1 MKKRIIATVLSAV
14 IAAGTLS
21 ALTGCGKSVSAST
34 DLMEGVKPRT
44 VDTDVKVE
52 GLGATALADF
62 SLWLFGSTFDEEEN
76 ILVSP
81 LSVLYALGMT
91 ANGTKGETRA
101 QMEDAFGLTVDELNQ
116 YLHVY
121 MKSLPNEEQYKLS
134 MANGIWLNDSADF
147 TVNPVFLQ
155 TNADW
160 YDAAIHKAP
169 FDDGTKDQINEFVN
183 ENTAEMIP
191 SILDNI
197 EPDELMYLVN
207 ALAFEAEWAKVYED
221 FNVQEG
227 EFTNADGEQK
237 TVDMMYSQEDLYI
250 EDESATGFIKPYVDD
265 KYAFVALLPN
275 EGISVMDYAS
285 SLTGEKLQTL
295 LNNAEATTVDTA
307 MPKFKS
313 EYGTLLNDSLTDAGV
328 VDLFDSSKAD
338 LSELG
343 TSKTGNLFVN
353 RVIHKTFI
361 EVDELGT
368 KAGAA
373 TVVGIAKSSLPII
386 THEVYLNRPFLYMLI
401 DREHNLPL
409 FVGAELFME

>member
-1 MKKRIIATVLSAV
+1 MKKRIIATVLSAI
-14 IAAGTLS
+14 IATNGLLALAG
-21 ALTGCGKSVSAST
+21 CEKKVSAST

-44 VDTDVKVE
+44 VGTDAKLVDS
-52 GLGATALADF
+52 GATALADF
-62 SLWLFGSTFDEEEN
+62 SLRLFGSAFDEEGN

-81 LSVLYALGMT
+81 LSALFALGMT
-91 ANGTKGETRA
+91 ANGTQGETRA
-101 QMEDAFGLTVDELNQ
+101 QMEDTFGLTVDELNQ
-116 YLHVY
+116 YLYVY
-121 MKSLPNEEQYKLS
+121 MKSLPSEEQYKLS

-147 TVNPVFLQ
+147 TANPDFLQ
-155 TNADW
+155 TNADR
-160 YDAAIHKAP
+160 YGAAIHKAP
-169 FDDGTKDQINEFVN
+169 FDDETKDQINEFVN

-191 SILDNI
+191 SILDDI
-197 EPDELMYLVN
+197 QPDELMYLVN
-207 ALAFEAEWAKVYED
+207 ALAFEAEWAKVYEE
-221 FNVQEG
+221 FNVREG

-237 TVDMMYSQEDLYI
+237 IVDMMYSQEDLYI
-250 EDESATGFIKPYVDD
+250 EDEFATGFIKPYVDD

-285 SLTGEKLQTL
+285 SLTGENLRTL
-295 LNNAEATTVDTA
+295 LDNAEATTIDTA

-313 EYGTLLNDSLTDAGV
+313 EYSTLLNDSLRDIGII
-328 VDLFDSSKAD
+328 DLFDGSKAD

-373 TVVGIAKSSLPII
+373 TVVGIAKASLPII